1 MEQIMLRRLD
11 QLTQEL
17 NDVISSALD
26 SYQATQHQARLI
38 QMIEGVLKSTLL
50 GTVFDADNMW
60 PELAVSA
67 TNAEGVI
74 VEGYADLVIQEGE
87 ELTIIDYKTNLELT
101 KEKIGN
107 YKVQLDAY
115 SVILESATGLKV
127 KQKLLWHV
135 LPEKIEVI
143 SV

>member
-1 MEQIMLRRLD
+1 
-11 QLTQEL
+11 
-17 NDVISSALD
+17 
-26 SYQATQHQARLI
+26 
-38 QMIEGVLKSTLL
+38 MIEGVLKSTLL

-115 SVILESATGLKV
+115 SEILESATGLKV